1 MRKQIQS
8 ITSFSNPKVKWV
20 SSLKEKRNRDEE
32 KKFFIEGYREIQK
45 AITGNGKGQKCF
57 PIRLDSLF
65 ISPECFLGT
74 NEQKLVDKVSCPVF
88 ELPKKIFEKISYRDR
103 PDGLIAIAETPSP
116 FLNWELFPLL
126 DINPILII
134 EGVEKPGNLGTIL
147 RTAEGAGVG
156 LVIITD
162 PRIDLFNPNVVRAST
177 GTLFTLPIYMSS
189 LEDLI
194 LKLKKENYQI
204 FAVTPEG
211 KKLYSTANLKL
222 KSAFLFGSEQYGL
235 TSIAKEKSDETLYLP
250 MFGEADS
257 LNLAMSCGIV
267 LYESL
272 RQQNKG

>member
-1 MRKQIQS
+1 MRQEIQE

-20 SSLKEKRNRDEE
+20 SSLKEKRNRDLEG
-32 KKFFIEGYREIQK
+32 KFFIEGYREIQK
-45 AITGNGKGQKCF
+45 ALRGNKHTLPCF
-57 PIRLDSLF
+57 SIQIHSLF
-65 ISPECFLGT
+65 VSPDCFLGE
-74 NEQKLVDKVSCPVF
+74 NEQKLVEQAKCPVF
-88 ELPKKIFEKISYRDR
+88 SLPKKIFEKISYRDR
-103 PDGLIAIAETPSP
+103 PDGLIAIAETPTASM
-116 FLNWELFPLL
+116 NWENEIFLST
-126 DINPILII
+126 NPILII

-177 GTLFTLPIYMSS
+177 GTLFTIPIYIST
-189 LEDLI
+189 LEATMDA
-194 LKLKKENYQI
+194 LKAHSYQI
-204 FAVTPEG
+204 FAITPDG
-211 KKLYSTANLKL
+211 DKIYTSADLKK

-235 TSIAKEKSDETLYLP
+235 SSEAKENSTQTLYLP

-272 RQQNKG
+272 RQQDKH